1 MLGAGCI
8 ALLLL
13 SSCADAPALPIEER
27 ARAILASPEPLQR
40 GADFATL
47 LTEAEPAD
55 LPALRSAL
63 SDSTIYSGDPEIA
76 LLALWW
82 ARFDPKAAREWTLTD
97 WRASY
102 GSVISAVYRSWA
114 HVDPETA
121 FAEVKRLGAPVQR
134 ELAVDAVTLG
144 WDESGHPG
152 LLEYVRA
159 LEAGVERQ
167 RPAEVIARR
176 RVATLG
182 AEGAIAWLDS
192 LPDDGF
198 TFILR
203 NRVASAAAETDPAA
217 AAAWAEPRI
226 AAAERPTG
234 LPRRIGTRWVRSDGR
249 AAMKWLASLPAG
261 KDRNDGVAESFRD
274 WMKIDPEDARA
285 WAAERIAEEPLEA
298 WSEPALSV
306 HSRLISRAE
315 PEAALALVA
324 RFSDEEL
331 RNMTTTVVARGWL
344 ERDPAPADE
353 WLQQADIPYDVRR
366 RAYMIN
372 SKVRK
377 RYRDEGRPLRLPD
390 PALPREQSARAG
402 ASKQP
407 ANQGDATP

>member
-1 MLGAGCI
+1 
-8 ALLLL
+8 
-13 SSCADAPALPIEER
+13 
-27 ARAILASPEPLQR
+27 
-40 GADFATL
+40 
-47 LTEAEPAD
+47 
-55 LPALRSAL
+55 
-63 SDSTIYSGDPEIA
+63 
-76 LLALWW
+76 
-82 ARFDPKAAREWTLTD
+82 
-97 WRASY
+97 
-102 GSVISAVYRSWA
+102 VISAVYRSWA

-315 PEAALALVA
+315 PEAAKCESGTATREG
-324 RFSDEEL
+324 RFGCPTRPCPESNL
-331 RNMTTTVVARGWL
+331 RA
-344 ERDPAPADE
+344 PAPRSNPRTRATR
-353 WLQQADIPYDVRR
+353 LRR
-366 RAYMIN
+366 RGQP
-372 SKVRK
+372 V
-377 RYRDEGRPLRLPD
+377 GGVD
-390 PALPREQSARAG
+390 PVPAG
-402 ASKQP
+402 ASTGSP
-407 ANQGDATP
+407 STGLSGAIFS